1 MYEPELGHIAYHQYL
16 DQLEYAEQVGFDGI
30 GVNEHHANA
39 YGLMPSPNIMAATL
53 TRRTSKAALVVLGN
67 SIALYN
73 PPMRVAEEFA
83 MLDVLSGGRLIA
95 GFPVGTSMDTNYAY
109 GTIPALT
116 REKYAEAH
124 DLIRKAWAADEPFA
138 FNGRYTKLRYVNCWP
153 KPIQKP
159 EPPIFIP
166 GGGSVETYD
175 FCIDNTYSYS
185 YLSYSG
191 YLRAKLLMEGYWKR
205 VAERKVDES
214 PYRAGFAQVI
224 CVADTDAEAERLY
237 GPHVNYFYNR
247 CLHVYPGF
255 ADAPGYRTIKTIQT
269 GALSQFTQAA
279 ARDYPNM
286 TWKDL
291 IDGRYVVAGS
301 PETVRQQMEE
311 LIKTLRVGN
320 IFCLMHVGNM
330 PNDKVRH
337 STQPVRREGDAA
349 PAQPVARL
357 EQPRRPLLDASD
369 ERAASPLTG
378 WLPNEGARFL
388 HAREPSER
396 AHRRVVDAPSVDE
409 GGRDLLFLHGAGGH
423 MPDDPLIA
431 ALATKYRVV
440 APLLPGYGQS
450 TGEDGLRDMLDV
462 TLHALDV
469 LEALKLKKPIVVGHS
484 MGGMIAAEMAA
495 IAHTEVARLCL
506 LAPAG
511 LWLDDH
517 PIADIFSKL
526 PYELPGL
533 LFHDAEAGAE
543 AADLGRQHGGPRIPE
558 AVPGHERA
566 AAGHGGQAPVPH
578 PRPRPGA
585 APAPYHRQDVDRVG
599 HGGRADPAGLWRCLQ
614 KGDFEIEAGQDRQG
628 RACGGA
634 GEARCGAQGDQG
646 SFF

>member
-1 MYEPELGHIAYHQYL
+1 MKFTWFHLMPWPHMPDDFRQKHRSVWVDLPSRMYDPELGHIAYHQYL
-16 DQLEYAEQVGFDGI
+16 DQLEYAESVGFDGI

-73 PPMRVAEEFA
+73 PPIRVAEEFA

-159 EPPIFIP
+159 APPIFIP

-205 VAERKVDES
+205 VEERKVDQS

-224 CVADTDAEAERLY
+224 CVADTDAEAEKLY

-255 ADAPGYRTIKTIQT
+255 ADAPGYRTVKTIQT

-291 IDGRYVVAGS
+291 LDGRYVVAGS

-320 IFCLMHVGNM
+320 VFCLLHLGNM

-337 STQPVRREGDAA
+337 STRLFAEKVMPHLRNMWPEWNNHDDRFWMHPMNEPV
-349 PAQPVARL
+349 
-357 EQPRRPLLDASD
+357 PL
-369 ERAASPLTG
+369 
-378 WLPNEGARFL
+378 
-388 HAREPSER
+388 
-396 AHRRVVDAPSVDE
+396 
-409 GGRDLLFLHGAGGH
+409 
-423 MPDDPLIA
+423 
-431 ALATKYRVV
+431 
-440 APLLPGYGQS
+440 
-450 TGEDGLRDMLDV
+450 
-462 TLHALDV
+462 
-469 LEALKLKKPIVVGHS
+469 
-484 MGGMIAAEMAA
+484 
-495 IAHTEVARLCL
+495 
-506 LAPAG
+506 
-511 LWLDDH
+511 
-517 PIADIFSKL
+517 
-526 PYELPGL
+526 
-533 LFHDAEAGAE
+533 
-543 AADLGRQHGGPRIPE
+543 
-558 AVPGHERA
+558 RA
-566 AAGHGGQAPVPH
+566 AA
-578 PRPRPGA
+578 
-585 APAPYHRQDVDRVG
+585 
-599 HGGRADPAGLWRCLQ
+599 
-614 KGDFEIEAGQDRQG
+614 E
-628 RACGGA
+628 
-634 GEARCGAQGDQG
+634 
-646 SFF
+646 